1 MRLWTDLARLHFS
14 QFHQLEDLSTDRV
27 GVELNA
33 TIADQLLSDHIF
45 VYKPESAKQ
54 FMYVPW
60 LSGLISKLLLVF
72 FLVPNGNFRYYT
84 ESRRDSS
91 RDPNVF
97 QESHPYTYYR
107 PPIKAPSV
115 RRVATY
121 SVFGI
126 MSGLRRRVNRLDNRV
141 SSTNTIKAA
150 NNNHGQ

>member
-33 TIADQLLSDHIF
+33 TIADQLLSDHIV

-72 FLVPNGNFRYYT
+72 FLVPNGNCLYYT
-84 ESRRDSS
+84 ERRRNSS

-97 QESHPYTYYR
+97 QEPHPCTILPTTHQSAFGAACSNVLGVR
-107 PPIKAPSV
+107 DHVRSAAPCEQIGQQGLQ
-115 RRVATY
+115 Y
-121 SVFGI
+121 KHDQ
-126 MSGLRRRVNRLDNRV
+126 SGE
-141 SSTNTIKAA
+141 
-150 NNNHGQ
+150 